1 MSSNCLNKWIA
12 FVSAVAAALTMS
24 AAAVP
29 PQSFEKDG
37 IAVEFRPPSG
47 VIAGQDVDLRFAL
60 RGADGSSLSNV
71 RPAAWLDARTGSGT
85 CKEKI
90 QSFMAGSLRA
100 RPQVDLNTYY
110 VITLNAEPS
119 IAVIDPLL
127 GFGGSKVLTAVTL
140 QSPGVDWALSSD
152 QRRLFVSMP
161 LVNRVAVVDTET
173 WDVVANVE
181 TAFKPSRMTL
191 DHDRLWVATEKAV
204 TVIDVK
210 SLEVAAT
217 IPVGRGMH
225 QIAFNAGGARAFVSN
240 GLDGTLSV
248 IDVASMKKIAD
259 VKTGT
264 TVNGLAFSTLS
275 NAMYAADGT
284 AGRIAVVDAGSL
296 QVAKSIEAKPG
307 LNSVQFA
314 PGGRWGFVTNGKENV
329 VDVVDSST
337 SAIVT
342 TATGIGIAP
351 DQIAFTD
358 DFAYVRA
365 AGSDQVRM
373 IRLADLGKSKDA
385 NIATFPAGQLPP
397 AASET
402 VSFAQ
407 AIVPAPEP
415 KAVLVAN
422 PADKLIYYFM
432 EGMAA
437 PMGNFSASK
446 RTPKAAMVLDRSLR
460 ESEPGVFSI
469 RTSVP
474 APGTYDVAFFLN
486 DPRVVHCFEL
496 TVAPNP
502 QQQEAADLAVTV
514 EPRIEAKA
522 IRAGQ
527 ELEVQ
532 FRLTSAKK
540 KEPRDAKDVR
550 ALAFKAPG
558 TWQQR
563 IAAEPLG
570 DGLYKVKF
578 TVPDAGIYYV
588 FVESQT
594 LRLRVN
600 DARPVI
606 FEAAP

>member
-1 MSSNCLNKWIA
+1 M
-12 FVSAVAAALTMS
+12 AALSMS
-24 AAAVP
+24 AATI
-29 PQSFEKDG
+29 ERDG
-37 IAVEFRPPSG
+37 VSIEFLSSSN
-47 VIAGQDVDLRFAL
+47 VVAGRDADLRFAL
-60 RGADGSSLSNV
+60 RGADGSRLTGV
-71 RPAAWLDARTGSGT
+71 RPAAWLDARTGDGT
-85 CKEKI
+85 CKDKI
-90 QSFMAGSLRA
+90 QSFLGGSLRA

-110 VITLNAEPS
+110 VVTLNAEPS
-119 IAVIDPLL
+119 VAVIDPLL
-127 GFGGSKVLTAVTL
+127 GFGGSRLLTAVTL
-140 QSPGVDWALSSD
+140 QSPGVDWALSRD

-161 LVNRVAVVDTET
+161 LVNRVAVIDTES
-173 WDVVANVE
+173 WSVLENVE
-181 TAFKPSRMTL
+181 TAYKPSRLTL
-191 DHDRLWVATEKAV
+191 LNDQLWVATEKSVNVVDA
-204 TVIDVK
+204 K
-210 SLEVAAT
+210 SLEVVAT
-217 IPVGRGMH
+217 IAAGRGLH
-225 QIAFNAGGARAFVSN
+225 QIAFSNEGARAFVSN

-248 IDVASMKKIAD
+248 IDTATLKKVAD
-259 VKTGT
+259 VKTGD
-264 TVNGLAFSTLS
+264 TVAGVAFSTLS
-275 NAMYAADGT
+275 NAMYAIDGN
-284 AGRIAVVDAGSL
+284 AGTIAVVDAESL
-296 QVAKSIEAKPG
+296 KIAKTIEAKPG

-314 PGGRWGFVTNGKENV
+314 PGGRWGFITNGRENV
-329 VDVVDSST
+329 VNVVDSST
-337 SAIVT
+337 AAIVT
-342 TATGIGIAP
+342 TAADVGIAP

-365 AGSDQVRM
+365 AGSDQVKM

-385 NIATFPAGQLPP
+385 NMAVFPAGQMPP
-397 AASET
+397 AAAET
-402 VSFAQ
+402 VSFAA

-422 PADKLIYYFM
+422 PADKLVYYFM

-469 RTSVP
+469 RTKVP

-486 DPRVVHCFEL
+486 SPRVVHCFEL

-502 QQQEAADLAVTV
+502 EQVEAADNAVTV
-514 EPRIEAKA
+514 EPRLMTKA
-522 IRAGQ
+522 ARAGQ

-532 FRLTSAKK
+532 FKLTSARK

-550 ALAFKAPG
+550 ALAFRAPG

-563 IAAEPLG
+563 VSAEPLG

-578 TVPDAGIYYV
+578 KVPEPGIYYV

-600 DARPVI
+600 DSRPVI
-606 FEAAP
+606 FEALAP

>member
-1 MSSNCLNKWIA
+1 LKIA
-12 FVSAVAAALTMS
+12 AVLAVVAALSTSAATIPSQQIERDGVSVEFLPSANAVAG
-24 AAAVP
+24 
-29 PQSFEKDG
+29 E
-37 IAVEFRPPSG
+37 
-47 VIAGQDVDLRFAL
+47 DVDLRFAL
-60 RGADGSSLSNV
+60 RGADGSRLSGV
-71 RPAAWLDARTGSGT
+71 RPAAWLDARTGDGT
-85 CKEKI
+85 CKDKI

-110 VITLNAEPS
+110 VITLNVEPS
-119 IAVIDPLL
+119 VAVIDPLL
-127 GFGGSKVLTAVTL
+127 GFGGSKLLTAVTL

-161 LVNRVAVVDTET
+161 LVNRVAVIDTES
-173 WDVVANVE
+173 WSVVKNVE
-181 TAFKPSRMTL
+181 TAYKPSRLVMQGGQ
-191 DHDRLWVATEKAV
+191 LWVATEKA
-204 TVIDVK
+204 IDVVDTK
-210 SLEVAAT
+210 NLDVTAT
-217 IPVGRGMH
+217 IAVGRGSH
-225 QIAFNAGGARAFVSN
+225 QIAFGPDAKRAFVTN
-240 GLDGTLSV
+240 GLEGTLSV
-248 IDVASMKKIAD
+248 IDAASLKKVAD

-264 TVNGLAFSTLS
+264 TVAGVAFSPLG
-275 NAMYAADGT
+275 NALYAIDGK
-284 AGRIAVVDAGSL
+284 AGTIAVVDAGSL
-296 QVAKSIEAKPG
+296 KVTKTIEAKPG

-329 VDVVDSST
+329 VHVLDSST

-342 TATGIGIAP
+342 TATDVGIAP
-351 DQIAFTD
+351 DQVAFTD

-365 AGSDQVRM
+365 AGSDQVKM
-373 IRLADLGKSKDA
+373 IRLADLGKEKEA
-385 NIATFPAGQLPP
+385 NMATFPAGQMPP
-397 AASET
+397 AAAET
-402 VSFAQ
+402 VSFAA

-422 PADKLIYYFM
+422 PADKLVYYFM

-446 RTPKAAMVLDRSLR
+446 RTPKAALVLDRSLR

-469 RTSVP
+469 RTKVP

-486 DPRVVHCFEL
+486 DPRVVHCFEMS
-496 TVAPNP
+496 VAPNP

-514 EPRIEAKA
+514 EPRIAAKA

-532 FRLTSAKK
+532 FKLTSAKK

-558 TWQQR
+558 TWQKR
-563 IAAEPLG
+563 IAADALG
-570 DGLYKVKF
+570 DGMYRVKF
-578 TVPDAGIYYV
+578 TVPEPGIYYV

-600 DARPVI
+600 ESRPVI
-606 FEAAP
+606 FEALAP

>member
-1 MSSNCLNKWIA
+1 
-12 FVSAVAAALTMS
+12 MS
-24 AAAVP
+24 AATVP
-29 PQSFEKDG
+29 AAQSFEKDG
-37 IAVEFRPPSG
+37 VAVEFLAPSG
-47 VIAGQDVDLRFAL
+47 AVAGQDVDLKFAL
-60 RGADGSSLSNV
+60 RGADGSKLSNV

-85 CKEKI
+85 CTAKI
-90 QSFMAGSLRA
+90 QSFMSGSLRA

-127 GFGGSKVLTAVTL
+127 GFGGSKLLTAVTL
-140 QSPGVDWALSSD
+140 QSPGVDWALSGD

-161 LVNRVAVVDTET
+161 LVNRVAVIDTES
-173 WDVVANVE
+173 WSVVKNVE

-191 DHDRLWVATEKAV
+191 NGDQLWVATEKAV

-210 SLEVAAT
+210 SLDVAAT
-217 IPVGRGMH
+217 IAIGRGMH
-225 QIAFNAGGARAFVSN
+225 QIAFGPEAKRAFVSN
-240 GLDGTLSV
+240 RLDGTLSV
-248 IDVASMKKIAD
+248 IDAASLKKVSDIQ
-259 VKTGT
+259 TGT
-264 TVNGLAFSTLS
+264 SVNGVAFSTLS
-275 NAMYAADGT
+275 NALYAIDGST
-284 AGRIAVVDAGSL
+284 GVIAVVDAGAL
-296 QVAKSIEAKPG
+296 KVTKTIEAKPG

-314 PGGRWGFVTNGKENV
+314 PGGRWGFITNGKENV
-329 VDVVDSST
+329 VNVVDSST
-337 SAIVT
+337 AAIVT
-342 TATGIGIAP
+342 TATEIGLAP

-385 NIATFPAGQLPP
+385 NIATFPAGQMPP
-397 AASET
+397 AAAET

-469 RTSVP
+469 RTKVP

-486 DPRVVHCFEL
+486 DPRVVHCFEM
-496 TVAPNP
+496 TVAPDP
-502 QQQEAADLAVTV
+502 ARVETADLAVTV
-514 EPRIEAKA
+514 EPHIVTEA

-540 KEPRDAKDVR
+540 KEPRNVKDVR
-550 ALAFKAPG
+550 ALAFRTPG
-558 TWQQR
+558 TWQKR
-563 IAAEPLG
+563 IAAEALG
-570 DGLYKVKF
+570 DGLYNVKF
-578 TVPDAGIYYV
+578 TVPEPGIYYV
-588 FVESQT
+588 FVESQA

-600 DARPVI
+600 DNRPVI
-606 FEAAP
+606 FEAIAP